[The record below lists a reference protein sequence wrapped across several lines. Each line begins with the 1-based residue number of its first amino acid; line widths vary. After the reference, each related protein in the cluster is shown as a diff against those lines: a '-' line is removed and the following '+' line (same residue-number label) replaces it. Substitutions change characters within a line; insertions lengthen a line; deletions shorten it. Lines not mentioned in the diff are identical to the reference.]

1 MHNSVSEAAYFMLL
15 VRPYLKDVKVFEDC
29 NTNFIIIKENNT
41 IKTIVVI
48 KWLDENNKPPK
59 ALLYYDFINGM
70 TNEEDFTLFCK
81 ISRLV
86 YC

>member
-1 MHNSVSEAAYFMLL
+1 MLEAAYFMLL
-15 VRPYLKDVKVFEDC
+15 VRPYLKDVKVSQDC

-41 IKTIVVI
+41 IKTIVVV

-59 ALLYYDFINGM
+59 VLLYYDFINGM
-70 TNEEDFTLFCK
+70 TNEEDFTLFWNR
-81 ISRLV
+81 SQLV